1 MKDSN
6 SGKYIC
12 FHFIFWNNN
21 FLLDLFWACFER
33 DLVHSPHHLFSLIF
47 NSQIYWVVVKGYW
60 LSYFL
65 LEKPIS
71 VLISL
76 FKIIYFPY
84 KGPFG
89 RLTDFTLTDLSER
102 QINVS
107 IIFIFFHFRLLKT
120 ISINKDIG
128 FIIFMINH

>member
-6 SGKYIC
+6 SGKDVSIL
-12 FHFIFWNNN
+12 FFWNNI

-107 IIFIFFHFRLLKT
+107 IIFIFFHFRLFKT

>member
-1 MKDSN
+1 M
-6 SGKYIC
+6 
-12 FHFIFWNNN
+12 
-21 FLLDLFWACFER
+21 
-33 DLVHSPHHLFSLIF
+33 HSPHLFFSLIF
-47 NSQIYWVVVKGYW
+47 NSQIYRVVVKGYW

-84 KGPFG
+84 RGPFG